1 MRGRV
6 GIRSADPNGKWAHAT
21 AFGTEVR
28 SRRGRHL
35 ARVLYEDTDQA
46 RIVHHASYFRY
57 LEAARIELFRENGF
71 DYARFEREAGL
82 GLPVAEV
89 RLRYRSAARFDDELE
104 IVTWTSKASR
114 ASIWLDAEIRRSSEL
129 LVESNVR
136 LACVSLADGSIRR
149 LPDGV
154 LDACLERG
162 HGI

>member
-1 MRGRV
+1 MKRKGAAEAHA
-6 GIRSADPNGKWAHAT
+6 SAKWARAT
-21 AFGTEVR
+21 TLGTEVR
-28 SRRGRHL
+28 SRRGRHF

-104 IVTWTSKASR
+104 IATWTSKASR
-114 ASIWLDAEIRRSSEL
+114 ASIWLDAEIRRDGAL
-129 LVESNVR
+129 LVESSVR

-149 LPDGV
+149 IPDGV